1 MSCNCFRWN
10 NHQPNFIS
18 VFSSLLLNETLV
30 DVTLAAEGRQ
40 LQAHKVVLSA
50 CSSYFQVSNCHVII
64 IHHTNHTFL
73 QSLFTTNPC
82 KHPIVILKDVQYN
95 DLKTMVDFMYY
106 GEVNVSTEQLP
117 QILKTAEMLKIKGLA
132 EMPDAASVTKSESKS
147 SDHTDGNQSVSGVE
161 SMWGS
166 TESQQQQVQQQ
177 YHTIRRTPSPSN
189 MSPATRRKRLRKTST
204 GSANQSTS
212 IERIQEEQIQQHH
225 QQQQATIDGRMLQK
239 YSQQQQQSIDVPL
252 SNFSTVAQT
261 GAISNIRGMKINS
274 SPDGQL
280 QHQQDS
286 HEHMDESQHITKIVR
301 FFIYD

>member
-1 MSCNCFRWN
+1 MLINCLKF
-10 NHQPNFIS
+10 HM
-18 VFSSLLLNETLV
+18 
-30 DVTLAAEGRQ
+30 
-40 LQAHKVVLSA
+40 
-50 CSSYFQVSNCHVII
+50 
-64 IHHTNHTFL
+64 

-132 EMPDAASVTKSESKS
+132 EMPDAASVTKSDSKS
-147 SDHTDGNQSVSGVE
+147 SDHTDGNQSISGVE

-166 TESQQQQVQQQ
+166 TESQQQVQQQQ

-204 GSANQSTS
+204 GSGSINISTS
-212 IERIQEEQIQQHH
+212 IERIQEDQVQH
-225 QQQQATIDGRMLQK
+225 QQQTTIDGRMMQK
-239 YSQQQQQSIDVPL
+239 YSHQQSVDVPL
-252 SNFSTVAQT
+252 STFSAVSQT
-261 GAISNIRGMKINS
+261 GAIANVRGLKINS
-274 SPDGQL
+274 SPDNQM

-286 HEHMDESQHITKIVR
+286 HEHIDESQHITEMVSSLVTFWGFLWSLKL
-301 FFIYD
+301 

>member
-1 MSCNCFRWN
+1 
-10 NHQPNFIS
+10 
-18 VFSSLLLNETLV
+18 
-30 DVTLAAEGRQ
+30 
-40 LQAHKVVLSA
+40 
-50 CSSYFQVSNCHVII
+50 
-64 IHHTNHTFL
+64 
-73 QSLFTTNPC
+73 
-82 KHPIVILKDVQYN
+82 
-95 DLKTMVDFMYY
+95 MVDFMYY

-166 TESQQQQVQQQ
+166 TESQQQQQQQQQVQQQ

-212 IERIQEEQIQQHH
+212 IERIQEEQMQQHH
-225 QQQQATIDGRMLQK
+225 QQQQATMDGRMLQK
-239 YSQQQQQSIDVPL
+239 YSQQQQQQQSIDVPL
-252 SNFSTVAQT
+252 STFSTVTQT
-261 GAISNIRGMKINS
+261 GNIANVRGIKINS

-286 HEHMDESQHITKIVR
+286 HEHMDESHHITEMVSMILCLR
-301 FFIYD
+301 IIFLPSLSF

>member
-1 MSCNCFRWN
+1 
-10 NHQPNFIS
+10 
-18 VFSSLLLNETLV
+18 
-30 DVTLAAEGRQ
+30 
-40 LQAHKVVLSA
+40 
-50 CSSYFQVSNCHVII
+50 
-64 IHHTNHTFL
+64 
-73 QSLFTTNPC
+73 LFTTNPC

-132 EMPDAASVTKSESKS
+132 EMPDAASVTKSDSKS
-147 SDHTDGNQSVSGVE
+147 SDHTDGNQSISGVE

-166 TESQQQQVQQQ
+166 TESQQQQQQAVQLQQQQ

-204 GSANQSTS
+204 GSGSINIQAGGS
-212 IERIQEEQIQQHH
+212 IERIQEEQLQQHH
-225 QQQQATIDGRMLQK
+225 QQQQTTIDGRMLQK
-239 YSQQQQQSIDVPL
+239 YSQPQSIDVPM
-252 SNFSTVAQT
+252 STFSAVTQS
-261 GAISNIRGMKINS
+261 GAIANVRGLKINS

-286 HEHMDESQHITKIVR
+286 HEHIDESQHITEMVST
-301 FFIYD
+301 FFLARKH